1 MKKEAQITDAQ
12 TIEADDLSEYLRA
25 KEPAKAELAGIWRAA
40 IGLQKV
46 DGLTPSPLAAEK
58 ARAIAASLLAAGLG
72 GCALFNAQAPKDFQE
87 KGTATMKTAAFAG
100 ILAMTAS
107 FATQSLAL
115 PATL

>member
-1 MKKEAQITDAQ
+1 MMKRK
-12 TIEADDLSEYLRA
+12 
-25 KEPAKAELAGIWRAA
+25 KAWLGHVSR
-40 IGLQKV
+40 L
-46 DGLTPSPLAAEK
+46 SPLAAEK

-107 FATQSLAL
+107 FATQSLAV
-115 PATL
+115 PAAL